1 MIHCMKKR
9 IFLSLLSLMATGA
22 LAQEPLP
29 EDEQLDVRR
38 YTVEIIIFSYA
49 QSVSTGSEIFPPDLP
64 PDIDIMVDIPLEE
77 GLENAAAL
85 ESIPEIVAKP
95 EAIEDLEEETT
106 DKYELVMLA
115 EEDFS
120 LVETYEH
127 LERLDAYEPLMHF
140 GWTQPT
146 YPDEE
151 VEARPLSSFATP
163 PDGLE
168 GELRMYLSRYLHLA
182 IKLQLDESFADEP
195 VEDEFERTT
204 IRSGFDDGYYYY
216 DEEEPVSY
224 PVRYRIDE
232 DRIFR
237 NGELRYFDHP
247 KFGILAMITRV
258 EEEESNPDEFT
269 DDMEMLGD

>member
-1 MIHCMKKR
+1 MKKP
-9 IFLSLLSLMATGA
+9 IFLLFLPLMAASA
-22 LAQEPLP
+22 LAQDTLE
-29 EDEQLDVRR
+29 EDKQLDLRR

-49 QSVSTGSEIFPPDLP
+49 QNVSTGSEIFPPDVPL
-64 PDIDIMVDIPLEE
+64 DVEIMDDIPLGE
-77 GLENAAAL
+77 GLADTSTL
-85 ESIPEIVAKP
+85 ESIPEVAAEP
-95 EAIEDLEEETT
+95 EAVEDPEDETP

-115 EEDFS
+115 EEDFG

-163 PDGLE
+163 PAGLE
-168 GELRMYLSRYLHLA
+168 GELTMYLSRYLHLA
-182 IKLQLDESFADEP
+182 VKLQLDESFAEEP
-195 VEDEFERTT
+195 VEDELERTT
-204 IRSGFDDGYYYY
+204 IRSSFDDGYYDY
-216 DEEEPVSY
+216 DREEPVSY
-224 PVRYRIDE
+224 PVRFRIDE

-247 KFGILAMITRV
+247 KFGVLAKITRV
-258 EEEESNPDEFT
+258 EEEETDPDADEFT

>member
-1 MIHCMKKR
+1 MIHRMKNR
-9 IFLSLLSLMATGA
+9 IFLSLLSLMATAA
-22 LAQEPLP
+22 LAQQALDEN
-29 EDEQLDVRR
+29 EQLDVRR

-64 PDIDIMVDIPLEE
+64 PDVEIMVDIPLEE
-77 GLENAAAL
+77 GLENADAF
-85 ESIPEIVAKP
+85 ESVPEIVAEP
-95 EAIEDLEEETT
+95 EAIEDPEEEAT

-151 VEARPLSSFATP
+151 IEARPLSSFATP

-182 IKLQLDESFADEP
+182 INLQLDESFAD
-195 VEDEFERTT
+195 
-204 IRSGFDDGYYYY
+204 
-216 DEEEPVSY
+216 EPVSY

-247 KFGILAMITRV
+247 KFGVLAKITRV
-258 EEEESNPDEFT
+258 EEEESDPDEFI